1 MIVYRCDL
9 CSQAKECLQKKIDGK
24 EYDICSQ
31 CWSALAEKL
40 SGKGRVNKS
49 REIVL
54 LPPLRVNEREDDEPK
69 PTPGEP
75 PKIWGVATRP
85 AFKRSP
91 LYVVDLGRQAV
102 VCLILAILGGFRVHQ
117 SS

>member
-1 MIVYRCDL
+1 MGSGIGCGVFCVLRGPDFNWAHRARCSRPGSPGAGREL
-9 CSQAKECLQKKIDGK
+9 FGK

-75 PKIWGVATRP
+75 PKIWGVAERP
-85 AFKRSP
+85 N
-91 LYVVDLGRQAV
+91 
-102 VCLILAILGGFRVHQ
+102 
-117 SS
+117 

>member
-1 MIVYRCDL
+1 MASVRLSVRSCRAIRRRPAPRL
-9 CSQAKECLQKKIDGK
+9 KRMASSLIRTLARTSSRFGKSRSASKKEIDGK

-54 LPPLRVNEREDDEPK
+54 LPPLRVNEREDYELK

-75 PKIWGVATRP
+75 PKIWGVAERP
-85 AFKRSP
+85 N
-91 LYVVDLGRQAV
+91 
-102 VCLILAILGGFRVHQ
+102 
-117 SS
+117 

>member
-1 MIVYRCDL
+1 MIVSRCDL
-9 CSQAKECLQKKIDGK
+9 CSQAKECFQKEIDGK
-24 EYDICSQ
+24 EYDICSL

-75 PKIWGVATRP
+75 PKIWGVAERP
-85 AFKRSP
+85 N
-91 LYVVDLGRQAV
+91 
-102 VCLILAILGGFRVHQ
+102 
-117 SS
+117 

>member
-1 MIVYRCDL
+1 MKSRQVPANVVRQQRIFSQAEFVRNGPLVAVDRPMIVYRCDL
-9 CSQAKECLQKKIDGK
+9 CSQAKECLQKEIDGK

-49 REIVL
+49 SEIVL
-54 LPPLRVNEREDDEPK
+54 LPQLRVNEREDDEPK

-75 PKIWGVATRP
+75 PKI
-85 AFKRSP
+85 
-91 LYVVDLGRQAV
+91 
-102 VCLILAILGGFRVHQ
+102 
-117 SS
+117 